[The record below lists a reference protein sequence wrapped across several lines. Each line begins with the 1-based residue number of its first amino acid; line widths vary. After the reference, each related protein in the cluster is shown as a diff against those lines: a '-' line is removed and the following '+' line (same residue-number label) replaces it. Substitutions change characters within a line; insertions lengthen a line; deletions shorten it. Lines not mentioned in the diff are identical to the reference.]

1 MSGAVINASG
11 IRARSPLAKVGRTLL
26 EVRELTT
33 LLFLLLV
40 GTYVATQ
47 SSYFLTSANLKA
59 IVLGASINGIIVVGM
74 TVLLIAGGFDLS
86 VGSVLALAGA
96 VAGWLIVSGT
106 PVPLGVLVGVG
117 VGPVVGLA
125 NGLLVTK
132 VGINPL
138 ITTLGMLSIVRG
150 AVLLIGGGYG
160 VSNLPPE
167 FNRIGQQVILGYQSP
182 IWVMLALVAAGDLL
196 LRRSRALRLAF
207 YVGGNERSA
216 RLSGIPVDRVKIG
229 AFVLTST
236 LAAIAGILLTARFGS
251 ASVTAGANVEL
262 IVIAAAVI
270 GGASLSGGE
279 GSVLGSLLGVLLLQV
294 IANALTLL
302 DVPLYWQPIT
312 VGSVLILAVGLD
324 AISRRMR
331 RLDGRS

>member
-11 IRARSPLAKVGRTLL
+11 IRARSPLVKIGRTLL

-33 LLFLLLV
+33 LLFLVLV

-106 PVPLGVLVGVG
+106 PVLLGVLVGVC

-229 AFVLTST
+229 AFMLTST